1 MATPPDFTAGQ
12 VLTAAQMDLI
22 GMWRISGGTATSY
35 DGVFTADY
43 RNYKINFSVTNST
56 NQPIYFRFRAAGAD
70 NSTTNYND
78 LVQGVQ
84 INGTANNI
92 LQSAQTQFT
101 LGYAGNSE
109 NLRLSGSMDVFG
121 PQVAQNKQILG
132 TANSV
137 DSTHNRNMILNYA
150 SYFGTTT
157 IFDGFKILPN
167 SGTITGYVQIYG
179 YRD

>member
-22 GMWRISGGTATSY
+22 GMWRINGGTATFY

-43 RNYKINFSVTNST
+43 RNYKINFSLTNSAS
-56 NQPIYFRFRAAGAD
+56 QPIYFRFRAASAD
-70 NSTTNYND
+70 NTTANYSD

-92 LQSAQTQFT
+92 LAAAQDKFT
-101 LGYAGNSE
+101 IGYAGNSE
-109 NLRLSGSMDVFG
+109 FLRLSGSIDVLS
-121 PQVAQNKQILG
+121 PQVAQHKTILG
-132 TANSV
+132 TANSL
-137 DSTHNRNMILNYA
+137 DSTYNRNMILNYA
-150 SYFGTTT
+150 SFFSATT

-167 SGTITGYVQIYG
+167 SGTITGFIQVYG